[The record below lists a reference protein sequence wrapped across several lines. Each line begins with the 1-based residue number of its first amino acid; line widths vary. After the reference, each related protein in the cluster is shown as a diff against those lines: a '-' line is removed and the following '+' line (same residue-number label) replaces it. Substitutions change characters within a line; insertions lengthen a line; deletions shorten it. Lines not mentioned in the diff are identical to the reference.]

1 MIRSCVDA
9 SNQLR
14 LWDSIRS
21 EWSDRKKEE
30 VEENYIG
37 PLQKLLILLD
47 EKNDEIDFFI
57 AETEE
62 KIQEIK
68 EVAFYG

>member
-14 LWDSIRS
+14 LWVSIRS